1 MTLSDLL
8 VDYNQI
14 EIPSRFVEP
23 FKDELPVSRYQRLLQ
38 YLNNQESQQ
47 SNPTEEPK
55 EKPKEKTSNTFT
67 GWTYSD
73 SPYSNNPT
81 NFDVL
86 QEISRF
92 ESGKSFGYTMS
103 DKDLKGYDLG
113 DANGHRTFGY
123 GLLYHPNGKYMDQV
137 KSTWT
142 QSELEDLY
150 KQTVSNMQR
159 KVDQWS
165 NKHNI
170 TLTKNQRDAI
180 TSACFNFG
188 PGFLNKNIAK
198 KIAKNPND
206 PSIYEDWA
214 NLSNKQGQKYP
225 GLIKRRQ
232 KEANWYFGRS

>member
-23 FKDELPVSRYQRLLQ
+23 SKAELPVSRYQRLLQ

-47 SNPTEEPK
+47 SEENPAEESK
-55 EKPKEKTSNTFT
+55 DKTSNTFT

-73 SPYSNNPT
+73 SSHSNNST
-81 NFDVL
+81 DFDVL

-165 NKHNI
+165 DKHNI
-170 TLTKNQRDAI
+170 TLTKNQKDAI

-206 PSIYEDWA
+206 LSIYEDWA

>member
-47 SNPTEEPK
+47 SEESSTEEPK
-55 EKPKEKTSNTFT
+55 EKTSNIFT

-142 QSELEDLY
+142 QSELENLY
-150 KQTVSNMQR
+150 KQTVSNMQD

-206 PSIYEDWA
+206 PSIYKDWA

>member
-1 MTLSDLL
+1 MNLSDLL
-8 VDYNQI
+8 VDYNQ
-14 EIPSRFVEP
+14 VEVP
-23 FKDELPVSRYQRLLQ
+23 TRKITAKENEDLPISRYQRLVQ
-38 YLNNQESQQ
+38 YINTKEEQK
-47 SNPTEEPK
+47 TEEP
-55 EKPKEKTSNTFT
+55 EKPKESNGFT
-67 GWTYSD
+67 GWTYYSSNSSD
-73 SPYSNNPT
+73 NSSHNVP
-81 NFDVL
+81 DVL
-86 QEISRF
+86 QGISQF
-92 ESGKSFGYTMS
+92 ESGKPFGYTMS
-103 DKDLKGYDLG
+103 DKDLNGYDLG

>member
-1 MTLSDLL
+1 MNLADLL
-8 VDYNQI
+8 VDYNQ
-14 EIPSRFVEP
+14 VEVP
-23 FKDELPVSRYQRLLQ
+23 TRKITAKENEDLPISRYQRLVQ
-38 YLNNQESQQ
+38 YINTKEEQK
-47 SNPTEEPK
+47 TEEP
-55 EKPKEKTSNTFT
+55 EKPKESNGFT
-67 GWTYSD
+67 GWTYYSSNSSD
-73 SPYSNNPT
+73 NSSHNVP
-81 NFDVL
+81 DVL
-86 QEISRF
+86 QGISQF

-103 DKDLKGYDLG
+103 NKDLKGYDLG

-150 KQTVSNMQR
+150 KQTVSNMQD
-159 KVDQWS
+159 KIDKWS
-165 NKHNI
+165 SKHKI

-198 KIAKNPND
+198 KIANNPND
-206 PSIYEDWA
+206 PTIYEDWA
-214 NLSNKQGQKYP
+214 RLSDKQGEKYP